1 MKSEELMEAIGEL
14 EDDLLKTSEPAQ
26 IHRKRRKWYILA
38 ACALLAAALLWGGI
52 QIFGRGEVIQSPKAK
67 AAALGEPEYPPQKQ
81 WEDYY
86 KEQTANLPDPIYDR
100 WQKNRGAGEGL
111 GGFFADTI
119 LQLLGEEKE
128 ENAVMSPLNIFMATA
143 MLGEVTGG
151 ESRQEILKAL
161 GVESPEELR
170 QKARGVWEL
179 SYYDNGKEKI
189 IPANSLWLS
198 NDWDYHPET
207 VERLARE
214 YYASVF
220 QGEMGDPE
228 YDKLLRDWLDEK
240 TGGLL
245 TERIRQLSFE
255 PETALRLVSTLFLQT
270 KWAFKPFDPAQ
281 NRELIFHGSE
291 GDRTVTFLHG
301 DDYTRTYYYGD
312 KFIIIPLETFQGTIW
327 FFLPDEGVSLKE
339 MMREEAFNAF
349 LENPSSDHYWKYDE
363 AKGAIV
369 PQTYRGVT
377 AGDFIKINLSIPKLD
392 ISGKLDL
399 KECLEAMGIRRC
411 LEAGKADLSPLL
423 KESRAYLQEVSQT
436 SRLILNEEGITAAS
450 YVDGWY
456 GASLPPQE
464 EIDIV
469 LDRPFFFLITN
480 TGGLPLYAGVVNQ
493 P

>member
-1 MKSEELMEAIGEL
+1 MKSEEMMEAIGEL

-38 ACALLAAALLWGGI
+38 ACAILAAALLWGGV

-86 KEQTANLPDPIYDR
+86 NNQTANLPDPIYDR

-111 GGFFADTI
+111 GGFFADSI
-119 LQLLGEEKE
+119 LQLLGEEKV

-161 GVESPEELR
+161 GVESPEALR
-170 QKARGVWEL
+170 QKAQGVWEL
-179 SYYDNGKEKI
+179 CYYDNGKEKI

-198 NDWDYHPET
+198 NDWDYHQET
-207 VERLARE
+207 VDCLARE

-220 QGEMGDPE
+220 RGEMGDPE
-228 YDKLLRDWLDEK
+228 YDKLLQEWLDEK
-240 TGGLL
+240 TGRLL
-245 TERIRQLSFE
+245 TDRIRQLSFE
-255 PETALRLVSTLFLQT
+255 PDTALRLISTLFLQT
-270 KWAFKPFDPAQ
+270 KWIVPFDPAQ
-281 NRELIFHGSE
+281 NRELPFHGSK
-291 GDRTVTFLHG
+291 GDQTATFMHG
-301 DDYTRTYYYGD
+301 DDYTRIYYYGD
-312 KFIIIPLETFQGTIW
+312 KFIIIPLSTFQGTVW
-327 FFLPDEGVSLKE
+327 LFLPDEGVSLQE
-339 MMREEAFNAF
+339 MMQEEAFKAF
-349 LENPSSDHYWKYDE
+349 LEEPSSDKYYKYDSVKD
-363 AKGAIV
+363 AYI

-392 ISGKLDL
+392 ISCQMDL
-399 KECLEAMGIRRC
+399 KESLKALGIRRC
-411 LEAGKADLSPLL
+411 LEVGKADYSPLL
-423 KESRAYLQEVSQT
+423 KNGMAFLQEASHT
-436 SRLILNEEGITAAS
+436 SRLIMDEEGITAAS
-450 YVDGWY
+450 YVDFAA
-456 GASLPPQE
+456 GAALPPQE

-469 LDRPFFFLITN
+469 FDRPFFFLITN
-480 TGGLPLYAGVVNQ
+480 TGALPLYAGVVNQ

>member
-245 TERIRQLSFE
+245 TDRIRQLSFE
-255 PETALRLVSTLFLQT
+255 PDTALRLISTLFLQT
-270 KWAFKPFDPAQ
+270 KWIVPFDPAQ
-281 NRELIFHGSE
+281 NRELPFHGSK
-291 GDRTVTFLHG
+291 GDQTATFMHG
-301 DDYTRTYYYGD
+301 DDYTHTYYYGD
-312 KFIIIPLETFQGTIW
+312 KFIIIPLSTFEGTVW

-339 MMREEAFNAF
+339 MMQEEVFKAF
-349 LENPSSDHYWKYDE
+349 LEEPSSDKYYKYDSVKD
-363 AKGAIV
+363 AYI

-392 ISGKLDL
+392 ISCQMDL
-399 KECLEAMGIRRC
+399 KESLGALGIRSCLEV
-411 LEAGKADLSPLL
+411 GKADYSPLL
-423 KESRAYLQEVSQT
+423 KNGMAFLQEASHT
-436 SRLILNEEGITAAS
+436 SRLIMDEEGITAAS
-450 YVDGWY
+450 YVDSAA
-456 GASLPPQE
+456 GAALPPQE